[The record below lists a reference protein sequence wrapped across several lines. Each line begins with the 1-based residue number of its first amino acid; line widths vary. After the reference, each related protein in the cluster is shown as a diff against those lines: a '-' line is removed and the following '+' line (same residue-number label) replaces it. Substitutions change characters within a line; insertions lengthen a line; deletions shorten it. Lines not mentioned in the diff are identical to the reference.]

1 MSEAIA
7 AILADHGA
15 RITATEKDVVSIGT
29 KLDRLIFFA
38 LTTMVGSIGGL
49 LAAAAALALQLF
61 HK

>member
-15 RITATEKDVVSIGT
+15 RITANEREVVSIGT

-38 LTTMVGSIGGL
+38 LTTMLGSIGGL
-49 LAAAAALALQLF
+49 LTALAALALQLF
-61 HK
+61 HR

>member
-1 MSEAIA
+1 MSEAVA

-15 RITATEKDVVSIGT
+15 RITNSEREVVSIGT

-49 LAAAAALALQLF
+49 LTALAALALQLF